1 MHVPVLPC
9 QSQLQ
14 GYEPTDPGVT
24 QPVTHNSGTVD
35 AGPWVIQPHGIQGL
49 WMLVPA
55 LFW

>member
-1 MHVPVLPC
+1 MYVPVLPC

-14 GYEPTDPGVT
+14 GYGPTDPGVT

-35 AGPWVIQPHGIQGL
+35 AGPWVIQPHRIQGL